1 MALCDV
7 GDKRAVEPLL
17 AMLGKND
24 TDSVRTG
31 AVVALG
37 ALGDGRAVEPLEAM
51 LKAERSENI
60 RQRIEQAL
68 QRLRVVQHDKQ

>member
-1 MALCDV
+1 MALCDG

-37 ALGDGRAVEPLEAM
+37 DRRAVEPLEAM